1 MPIWRS
7 DNQGI
12 RKRPSPV
19 LGMHGKKLAGSFFI
33 DAPTNHNPVH
43 WNEILWCECSLS
55 GWRSEHCNACLQML
69 TCLVHAIYLPEPFNH
84 EEVYQ
89 HPPRLEMNIFI
100 LKCNVK
106 PWQAHALIRPQ
117 LLRTGIDV
125 VHCPELVFLFLSNIP
140 AFVRNRG

>member
-1 MPIWRS
+1 
-7 DNQGI
+7 
-12 RKRPSPV
+12 
-19 LGMHGKKLAGSFFI
+19 
-33 DAPTNHNPVH
+33 
-43 WNEILWCECSLS
+43 
-55 GWRSEHCNACLQML
+55 ML

-100 LKCNVK
+100 LRVQR
-106 PWQAHALIRPQ
+106 QAVAGSCTIRPQ

-140 AFVRNRG
+140 AFVRTEDDEERECAPLEQLIYYCFCFGL